1 MSRKG
6 ILVVVSGFS
15 GVGKGTLMK
24 QLTAKYSQYA
34 LSISATTREPR
45 EGEMDGRDYFFKSR
59 EEFETLIAEEKL
71 IEYAEFCGNYY
82 GTPRE
87 YVETHL
93 AQGRDVL
100 LEIEVQGAMKVKA
113 QYPDALLLFV
123 MPPDAKTL
131 VERLR
136 GRGTEPESVIRA
148 RLARAVQEAE
158 AAPLYEYMLIN
169 GELDQSVEELRMLI
183 EHQHSRVERN
193 LGFIDQIH
201 TELKQ
206 IAKGE

>member
-1 MSRKG
+1 
-6 ILVVVSGFS
+6 
-15 GVGKGTLMK
+15 MK

-45 EGEMDGRDYFFKSR
+45 EGEVDGRDYFFKSR

-136 GRGTEPESVIRA
+136 GRGTELESVIRA

-183 EHQHSRVERN
+183 ENQHSRVERN

-201 TELKQ
+201 TELKM